1 MLSISP
7 TSSSPSRARK
17 RTTTCSTAT
26 SASAAMSP
34 WRTRRRRPCATKDCW
49 PRRIRRCGSA
59 IMTNCAASRTTR
71 RWRANICC
79 ARRCSRACA
88 KPTRLREN
96 MGTAMRRVAFFAL
109 LMTLAAVH
117 AAAAQSAAWPDRP
130 IHLIVPF
137 PAGSSSDIVAR
148 IVAQKLGERLG
159 QQLVV
164 ENRPG
169 ASGNLGTEAV
179 AHAADDGYTLGLAN
193 TSTHTLSP
201 SLMAK
206 PTYDP
211 VRDFAPISMIGA
223 SPFVL
228 ALYPG
233 VPATSVQELIAL
245 AKTKTLTFAS
255 AGPATLAN
263 LAGVLF
269 AKTAHIELTPVS
281 YRGSGQEILDVVAG
295 RVDMAFATIPPT
307 LPLIRDGKVR
317 AIAVTGPQRSPAL
330 ADVPT
335 VAASGLPGYESV
347 LWQAL
352 YAPAGTPAPIV
363 TRLNAEVNAILHDSA
378 AVDALAKLGVEAQP
392 GTTQQLADRIA
403 ADLKKWHDVI
413 VSAGIQPQ

>member
-1 MLSISP
+1 
-7 TSSSPSRARK
+7 
-17 RTTTCSTAT
+17 
-26 SASAAMSP
+26 
-34 WRTRRRRPCATKDCW
+34 
-49 PRRIRRCGSA
+49 
-59 IMTNCAASRTTR
+59 
-71 RWRANICC
+71 
-79 ARRCSRACA
+79 
-88 KPTRLREN
+88 
-96 MGTAMRRVAFFAL
+96 MGTAVRQVVLAL
-109 LMTLAAVH
+109 LMTLAAVQ
-117 AAAAQSAAWPDRP
+117 AAAQSASWPDRP

-159 QQLVV
+159 RQLVV

-179 AHAADDGYTLGLAN
+179 AHAAADGYTLGLAN

-211 VRDFAPISMIGA
+211 VKDFAPISMIGA

-228 ALYPG
+228 ALYPD
-233 VPATSVQELIAL
+233 VPATNVRELVSLARTN
-245 AKTKTLTFAS
+245 AKTKPLTFAS

-269 AKTAHIELTPVS
+269 AKTAKIELTPVS

-317 AIAVTGPQRSPAL
+317 AIAVTGPQRSSAL

-335 VAASGLPGYESV
+335 VAESGLPGYESV
-347 LWQAL
+347 LWQGL
-352 YAPAGTPAPIV
+352 YAPAGTPPAIV
-363 TRLNAEVNAILHDSA
+363 SRLNTEVNAILHDGD
-378 AVDALAKLGVEAQP
+378 AVGALAKLGVEAQP
-392 GTTQQLADRIA
+392 STPQQFADRIS

-413 VSAGIQPQ
+413 VSAGI

>member
-1 MLSISP
+1 M
-7 TSSSPSRARK
+7 
-17 RTTTCSTAT
+17 
-26 SASAAMSP
+26 
-34 WRTRRRRPCATKDCW
+34 
-49 PRRIRRCGSA
+49 
-59 IMTNCAASRTTR
+59 
-71 RWRANICC
+71 
-79 ARRCSRACA
+79 
-88 KPTRLREN
+88 RLRDD
-96 MGTAMRRVAFFAL
+96 MGTAMRRGALAL

-117 AAAAQSAAWPDRP
+117 IAAAQPAPWPERP
-130 IHLIVPF
+130 IHLLVPF
-137 PAGSSSDIVAR
+137 PASSSSDIVAR
-148 IVAQKLGERLG
+148 IVAQGLSERLG

-179 AHAADDGYTLGLAN
+179 AHAAADGYTLGLAN
-193 TSTHTLSP
+193 TSTLTLSP

-206 PTYDP
+206 PAYDP
-211 VRDFAPISMIGA
+211 VKDFVPISMIGA

-228 ALYPG
+228 VLYPD
-233 VPATSVQELIAL
+233 VPAQGVQELIAL
-245 AKTKTLTFAS
+245 AKTKPLTFAS

-330 ADVPT
+330 AGVPT
-335 VAASGLPGYESV
+335 VVESGLPGYESV

-352 YAPAGTPAPIV
+352 DAPAGTPAGIV
-363 TRLNAEVNAILHDSA
+363 TRLNTEVNAILHDSA
-378 AVDALAKLGVEAQP
+378 AVEALAKLGVEAQP
-392 GTTQQLADRIA
+392 GTAQQLADRIA

>member
-1 MLSISP
+1 
-7 TSSSPSRARK
+7 
-17 RTTTCSTAT
+17 
-26 SASAAMSP
+26 
-34 WRTRRRRPCATKDCW
+34 
-49 PRRIRRCGSA
+49 
-59 IMTNCAASRTTR
+59 
-71 RWRANICC
+71 
-79 ARRCSRACA
+79 
-88 KPTRLREN
+88 
-96 MGTAMRRVAFFAL
+96 MRRVALFAL
-109 LMTLAAVH
+109 LMMLAAVH
-117 AAAAQSAAWPDRP
+117 VAEAQSASWPDRP

-179 AHAADDGYTLGLAN
+179 AHAAADGYTLGLAN

-211 VRDFAPISMIGA
+211 VKDFAPISMIGA

-228 ALYPG
+228 AIYPD
-233 VPATSVQELIAL
+233 VPATSVQELVAL
-245 AKTKTLTFAS
+245 AKTKPLTFAS

-352 YAPAGTPAPIV
+352 YAPAGTPAAIV
-363 TRLNAEVNAILHDSA
+363 MRLNAEVNAILHDSA

>member
-1 MLSISP
+1 MQ
-7 TSSSPSRARK
+7 
-17 RTTTCSTAT
+17 
-26 SASAAMSP
+26 
-34 WRTRRRRPCATKDCW
+34 
-49 PRRIRRCGSA
+49 
-59 IMTNCAASRTTR
+59 
-71 RWRANICC
+71 
-79 ARRCSRACA
+79 
-88 KPTRLREN
+88 RL
-96 MGTAMRRVAFFAL
+96 AFAL
-109 LMTLAAVH
+109 LATLLVVD
-117 AAAAQSAAWPDRP
+117 AAAAQSANWPDRP
-130 IHLIVPF
+130 VRLIVPF

-179 AHAADDGYTLGLAN
+179 AHATPDGYTLGLAN

-211 VRDFAPISMIGA
+211 LKDFAPISMIGA

-228 ALYPG
+228 ALHPD
-233 VPATSVQELIAL
+233 VAARTVQELIAL
-245 AKTKTLTFAS
+245 AKAKPGKLTFAS

-269 AKTAHIELTPVS
+269 AKTAAIELTPVS
-281 YRGSGQEILDVVAG
+281 YRGTGQEILDVVAG

-317 AIAVTGPQRSPAL
+317 AVAVTGPQRNPTL

-335 VAASGLPGYESV
+335 VAESGLPGYESV
-347 LWQAL
+347 LWQAI
-352 YAPAGTPAPIV
+352 YAPAATPAPIV
-363 TRLNAEVNAILHDSA
+363 ARLNTEMNAILRDGA
-378 AVDALAKLGVEAQP
+378 TIDALGKLGVEAQP
-392 GTTQQLADRIA
+392 GTPQQLADRIS
-403 ADLKKWHDVI
+403 ADIKKWHDVI
-413 VSAGIQPQ
+413 VSAGIQAQ

>member
-1 MLSISP
+1 
-7 TSSSPSRARK
+7 
-17 RTTTCSTAT
+17 
-26 SASAAMSP
+26 
-34 WRTRRRRPCATKDCW
+34 
-49 PRRIRRCGSA
+49 
-59 IMTNCAASRTTR
+59 
-71 RWRANICC
+71 
-79 ARRCSRACA
+79 
-88 KPTRLREN
+88 
-96 MGTAMRRVAFFAL
+96 MRRVAFFAL

-117 AAAAQSAAWPDRP
+117 AAVAQPTPWPERP

-148 IVAQKLGERLG
+148 IVAQGLSERLG

-179 AHAADDGYTLGLAN
+179 AHAAADGYTLGLAN
-193 TSTHTLSP
+193 TSTLTLSP
-201 SLMAK
+201 SLMTK
-206 PTYDP
+206 PAYDP
-211 VRDFAPISMIGA
+211 VKDFVPISMIGA

-228 ALYPG
+228 ALYPD
-233 VPATSVQELIAL
+233 VPAKSVQELISL
-245 AKTKTLTFAS
+245 AKTKPLTFAS

-269 AKTAHIELTPVS
+269 AKTAHIDLTPVS

-317 AIAVTGPQRSPAL
+317 AIAVTGPQRSLTL

-335 VAASGLPGYESV
+335 VAESGLPGYESV

-363 TRLNAEVNAILHDSA
+363 SRLNAEVNAILHDTT
-378 AVDALAKLGVEAQP
+378 AVDALAKLGVEAKP
-392 GTTQQLADRIA
+392 GTAQQLANRIS